1 MQISS
6 KQSRRMLLGIYFFNF
21 QPYAVQEL
29 KAVAGVMITAS
40 HNRKED
46 NGYKVSLG
54 LPALAYFITFTWTI
68 YTRYFLYWGAKP
80 GIGNISKL
88 GCVPLIVFTGSQGV
102 YIAVVSSLE
111 FLLLFFPLDF
121 SIPSQIY
128 PLYNFRNQVMFYIR
142 NMKTEWKSQGTST
155 LSSLSPLSVLPRLRS
170 GTGPTCFISLSD
182 KTLQVECQR

>member
-6 KQSRRMLLGIYFFNF
+6 KQSGRMLLGIYFFNF

-54 LPALAYFITFTWTI
+54 LPALAYFVTFTWTI

-88 GCVPLIVFTGSQGV
+88 GCVSLIVFTGSQGV

-111 FLLLFFPLDF
+111 FLLLFFPLI
-121 SIPSQIY
+121 SPSH
-128 PLYNFRNQVMFYIR
+128 PKYILCIIS
-142 NMKTEWKSQGTST
+142 EIKSCFISGIRR
-155 LSSLSPLSVLPRLRS
+155 LNGRVREPVPWAHSPLSLFCPGFSVAQDLLAPLA
-170 GTGPTCFISLSD
+170 SLT
-182 KTLQVECQR
+182 KRHK